1 MKIHTS
7 HKHILNTLELVSRI
21 SVKHATL
28 PVLQCIVI
36 EARNNTIT
44 AKATNL
50 ELNIEMIIEG
60 KIEEEGVIA
69 IPTQTLLQSLQYATH
84 KDVLIEKQ
92 NDVAVIV
99 CGKGLTKINLHAI
112 DEFPVIQ
119 KIKQEGVV
127 IDGRQFVN
135 GIKTVAI
142 AASQTSIKPEL
153 GSVFIQQ
160 KKEHSLT
167 FVATDSFR
175 LMEKTVP
182 QKGVILDQSIMI
194 PVKNA
199 LELSRVIDVVDENPV
214 MIITDTQCALVFSSG
229 VYISSRLVSGVFP
242 DYQQIIPKEFS
253 THVSVVKQD
262 IILLLK
268 KTQVFLN
275 KFMQVSIIVKGNILE
290 ATSQNGE
297 VGTVT
302 DEVVINTHGEDIML
316 NFNHRYL
323 LDPLQFIYDDTLLMH
338 FAGIGRPLVIEG
350 NSDKSVRYLVM
361 PMNR

>member
-7 HKHILNTLELVSRI
+7 HQHILNVLELVSRI
-21 SVKHATL
+21 SMKHVTL
-28 PVLQCIVI
+28 PVLQCVVI
-36 EARNNTIT
+36 EARNNTIN

-50 ELNIEMIIEG
+50 ELHIEVTIEG
-60 KIEEEGVIA
+60 RVEEEGVIA
-69 IPTQTLLQSLQYATH
+69 IPTQTLLQSLQYASH
-84 KDVLIEKQ
+84 KDVVIEKQ
-92 NDVAVIV
+92 NDVAVII
-99 CGKGLTKINLHAI
+99 CGKGLTKINLHST

-119 KIKQEGVV
+119 KIQQEGFI
-127 IDGRQFVN
+127 IDGKQFVS
-135 GIKTVAI
+135 GVKTVAI

-182 QKGVILDQSIMI
+182 QKGVVLDQSLMI
-194 PVKNA
+194 PSKNA

-214 MIITDTQCALVFSSG
+214 MIVTDTQCALVFSSG

-262 IILLLK
+262 FVLLLK

-275 KFMQVSIIVKGNILE
+275 KFMQVTISINGNVCE

-302 DEVVINTHGEDIML
+302 DEIVINTEGDDITL

-323 LDPLQFIYDDTLLMH
+323 SDPLQFIHDDTLLMH

-350 NSDKSVRYLVM
+350 SSDKSVRYLVM